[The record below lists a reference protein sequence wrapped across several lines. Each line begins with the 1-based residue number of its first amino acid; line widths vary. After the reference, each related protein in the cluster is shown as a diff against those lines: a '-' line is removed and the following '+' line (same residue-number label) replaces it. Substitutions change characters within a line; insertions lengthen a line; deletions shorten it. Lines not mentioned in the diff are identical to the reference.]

1 MSQADFNVLLKRIE
15 GRFNA
20 VAPAFIRAQT
30 ASVLLRSIARI
41 GLRFGRSRL
50 LEYIRLTILSD
61 LVRRD
66 QIEGWELPPPI
77 VGRLSKKWGSKNR
90 RSQNS
95 VADDIRVV
103 LAELASPAFDFRTTA
118 GIAAMRHF
126 AETFVAEVLAEF
138 REVEPRKPFSVW
150 KEELFTL
157 TSRKP
162 EGFWSLPVIN
172 RIAEWLEPPAI
183 DRNSAGRQFGS

>member
-1 MSQADFNVLLKRIE
+1 
-15 GRFNA
+15 
-20 VAPAFIRAQT
+20 
-30 ASVLLRSIARI
+30 
-41 GLRFGRSRL
+41 
-50 LEYIRLTILSD
+50 
-61 LVRRD
+61 
-66 QIEGWELPPPI
+66 
-77 VGRLSKKWGSKNR
+77 
-90 RSQNS
+90 
-95 VADDIRVV
+95 
-103 LAELASPAFDFRTTA
+103 
-118 GIAAMRHF
+118 MRHF

-172 RIAEWLEPPAI
+172 RIAEWLEPPAT